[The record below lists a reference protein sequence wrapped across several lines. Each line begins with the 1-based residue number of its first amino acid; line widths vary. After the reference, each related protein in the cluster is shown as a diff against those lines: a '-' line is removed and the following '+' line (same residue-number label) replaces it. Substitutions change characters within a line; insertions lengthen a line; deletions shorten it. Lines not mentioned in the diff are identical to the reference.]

1 MAVNG
6 FQEWKVDK
14 PWLELKCALGEGPFY
29 EKETN
34 TLRLVDIKKK
44 QILTVSLD
52 DSGDASSLKTI
63 QLDVCPTVTA
73 DIEGVDPQER
83 ILIGVKHGLAVL
95 DRQKGTY
102 EMLAPFNTPEHNERI
117 RSNDGAADP
126 NGKFWLGTMTDFG
139 QGPNQP
145 EGFLARFDS
154 SKSKEEV
161 LKGLVIPNGI
171 GWSPDNKTMY
181 FTHSQTRE
189 VFAFDYAPETG
200 AVSNQRLWYRHEGP
214 GEPDGFR
221 VDVEGNVW
229 HAVWGEGAVLKIDP
243 RGRVIGRIALP
254 TRNITCVQF
263 VGTELVVT
271 SAADEE
277 EEADADE
284 TSRRFG
290 GDLFRVDVGTRG
302 LELFKFKL

>member
-1 MAVNG
+1 MAVDG

-44 QILTVSLD
+44 QILTVSLN

-102 EMLAPFNTPEHNERI
+102 DLLTPFNAPEHNDRI

-126 NGKFWLGTMTDFG
+126 HGKFWLGTMTDFG
-139 QGPNQP
+139 RGGPQP

-154 SKSKEEV
+154 CNSKEEV
-161 LKGLVIPNGI
+161 LRDLVIPNGI

-200 AVSNQRLWYRHEGP
+200 AVSNKRLWYRHEGP

-263 VGTELVVT
+263 VGMELLIT
-271 SAADEE
+271 SASDED
-277 EEADADE
+277 ADADE
-284 TSRRFG
+284 TSKRFG
-290 GDLFRVDVGTRG
+290 GDLFRVDVGTTG

>member
-52 DSGDASSLKTI
+52 DSGDGSSLKTI

-102 EMLAPFNTPEHNERI
+102 ELLAPFNTPEHNERI
-117 RSNDGAADP
+117 RANDGAADP

-161 LKGLVIPNGI
+161 LKDLVIPNGI

-243 RGRVIGRIALP
+243 QGRVIGRIALP
-254 TRNITCVQF
+254 TRHITCVQF
-263 VGTELVVT
+263 VGTELLIT
-271 SAADEE
+271 SAAD

-302 LELFKFKL
+302 LELFKFRL